1 MVELATMYND
11 ALLVV
16 ERESYGWA
24 SLQQIIDREYK
35 NTFYS
40 SADLKYVDVQR
51 QLTNRIYSEEK
62 KMVPGF
68 STNLKTRP
76 LIIDNLAHYF
86 RDMAVEIR
94 SKRTCAELE
103 TFIWKNN
110 KAVAMEGYNDDLV
123 MSLAIGLWIRD
134 TALRLR
140 QEGMDLI
147 RSTLDKMYM
156 NKMDQTPFYKTR
168 LRQVG
173 SEQWTMKT
181 GQQGTG
187 NQNVEDLQ
195 WLLG

>member
-1 MVELATMYND
+1 M
-11 ALLVV
+11 VV

-168 LRQVG
+168 LRQVV
-173 SEQWTMKT
+173 S
-181 GQQGTG
+181 
-187 NQNVEDLQ
+187 
-195 WLLG
+195 